1 MCVCFC
7 NFRYFWMHGRKFETK
22 PKHDKW
28 ARDWATQFIHS
39 IHEIQSC
46 QQSIYGNSLR
56 SAFFSFFSCT
66 SSQTWSSHKK
76 RFFFSFILYANCF
89 EFSYG
94 ELEQASILFSK
105 KSITFDPFE
114 MCCIIFPSLFPV
126 HSSWKKK
133 TRWNQFTSK
142 NNDMTFCFEFVATF
156 RMPLVGQYRL
166 ICLFMFLLTPAT
178 KWWSDGRLGSLS
190 SGWVRM
196 K

>member
-1 MCVCFC
+1 M
-7 NFRYFWMHGRKFETK
+7 E
-22 PKHDKW
+22 
-28 ARDWATQFIHS
+28 
-39 IHEIQSC
+39 
-46 QQSIYGNSLR
+46 GNSKQNPNTTNGQEIEQLNSFIPFMR
-56 SAFFSFFSCT
+56 FKVVNNPFTVIHYGQHFSHSFRARR
-66 SSQTWSSHKK
+66 HKRDRVIK
-76 RFFFSFILYANCF
+76 NVFFSFILYANCIK
-89 EFSYG
+89 FSYG

-105 KSITFDPFE
+105 KTITFDPFE
-114 MCCIIFPSLFPV
+114 MCCIIFPSFFQCTPV
-126 HSSWKKK
+126 EEK

-178 KWWSDGRLGSLS
+178 KWWSDGRLGCLS